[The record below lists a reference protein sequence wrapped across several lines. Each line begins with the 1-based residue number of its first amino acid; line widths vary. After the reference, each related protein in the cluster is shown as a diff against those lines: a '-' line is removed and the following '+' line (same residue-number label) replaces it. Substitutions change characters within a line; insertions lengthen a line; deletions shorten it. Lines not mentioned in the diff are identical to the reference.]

1 MSLSPGRITCCH
13 LPYFQEMFFLLCSQR
28 FLSSGTIPSLPVV
41 KTKNKQTNKKN
52 HHLSPLLHN
61 SITDLK
67 SKTSKYTSAYLFK
80 VLSQS
85 VQAAVTNYHRL
96 CGLNNKLLFLTVLEP
111 RKSKSKR
118 PEDLVSNEAPLPSLQ
133 MAVFSL

>member
-28 FLSSGTIPSLPVV
+28 FLSSGTIPSLPVM
-41 KTKNKQTNKKN
+41 KTKNKQTKN
-52 HHLSPLLHN
+52 HHLSPPLHN

-67 SKTSKYTSAYLFK
+67 SKTSKHTSAYLFK

-85 VQAAVTNYHRL
+85 VQAAITNYHRL
-96 CGLNNKLLFLTVLEP
+96 CGLNKKLLFLTVLEP
-111 RKSKSKR
+111 RKSKIKR
-118 PEDLVSNEAPLPSLQ
+118 PEDLVSDEAPLPSL
-133 MAVFSL
+133 